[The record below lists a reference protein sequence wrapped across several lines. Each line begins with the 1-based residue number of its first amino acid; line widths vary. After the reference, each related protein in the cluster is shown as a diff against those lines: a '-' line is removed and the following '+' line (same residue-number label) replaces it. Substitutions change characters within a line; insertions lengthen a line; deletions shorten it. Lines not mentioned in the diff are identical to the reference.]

1 MTIRDAY
8 KEGREEL
15 KLAGI
20 PDAGLDAWYLME
32 YATGIGRAAYYA
44 NPDRELAKKDREK
57 YRACLEKA
65 YYRGAGIYGVVV
77 FCKQAC
83 AHPKTGYRDPCGGSS
98 EAG

>member
-44 NPDRELAKKDREK
+44 NPARDLAKKDRE
-57 YRACLEKA
+57 
-65 YYRGAGIYGVVV
+65 
-77 FCKQAC
+77 
-83 AHPKTGYRDPCGGSS
+83 
-98 EAG
+98 